1 MQWKQNPRSRWADK
15 RIIWAGFGL
24 GVLLWLMDCFIH
36 ALVLDKGSF
45 TEQLF
50 TPELDK
56 IWFRAMLFGLALAGG
71 LYADH
76 IQRKAN
82 QSRQAQERYQR
93 GLLAL
98 DQWSRRLIASAG
110 QPQEFFDRVCDAVNE
125 LVAADLASF
134 PMIDASGES
143 FTYVG
148 AAGTKGDLVR
158 GQSMPLDGG
167 GLCGWVAKHG
177 ESLRVDDLTDDPRVI
192 KQMAQALNV
201 STGLLIPVFN
211 NGEVIGGLSAF
222 RATTP
227 FDSVDQQL
235 LTLFTY
241 WVDTALDQLHL
252 LTTLENEKERAQVT
266 LHSIGD
272 GVITTDP
279 EGTIEFI
286 NPVADALLGYSA
298 DEARGRHI
306 NEVFF
311 ANEEY
316 TYKPLIDP
324 FIRHA
329 ANSDEFMRLTKEGVL
344 HNHLGERFTINVSA
358 SQIRDRSNK
367 VLGFVLVV
375 RDITETRRLTN
386 EMAYQASHDTLTGLV
401 NRREFEQRLDDAL
414 VRAVKD
420 KQQHALLYLDLDQF
434 KVVNDTCG
442 HMAGDEL
449 LKQIAAVLTA
459 KIRRADTLGRL
470 GGDEFGV
477 LLEECDLAQ
486 ARHIAEELR
495 LVVKEYRFVWEDRTF
510 EIGVSIGM
518 ITVTARSGTRAELL
532 SAADVACYAA
542 KDAGRNRIHIYALDD
557 SKLAQRH
564 GEMLWVSK
572 ITEALENDLFRL
584 YYQTIEPIGDQ
595 QTDGRQFEVLIRLQE
610 SENKLIQPGAFLS
623 AAERYNLSPS
633 IDRWVLKTM
642 LTWLVEHPAI
652 ASTISSVSIN
662 LSGLS
667 IGDDSFL
674 DYVFDQF
681 QLTGC
686 RPAQI
691 CFEVTE
697 TAAIAN
703 FAQAAGFVAELKKF
717 GCRFALDDFG
727 SGMSSF
733 AYLKNLEVDYL
744 KIDGMFVKD
753 IVEDPIDYAMVKSIN
768 EIGHVMGMKTIAEFV
783 ENDVILAKLRG
794 LGVNFAQGYG
804 IAKPAPL
811 SELESMPVPEN
822 ENPLRAIAE

>member
-1 MQWKQNPRSRWADK
+1 
-15 RIIWAGFGL
+15 
-24 GVLLWLMDCFIH
+24 MDCLFD
-36 ALVLDKGSF
+36 ALVLDKGTFSQ
-45 TEQLF
+45 QLF
-50 TPELDK
+50 APDLDK
-56 IWFRAMLFGLALAGG
+56 LGIRAVLFGLALASG

-76 IQRKAN
+76 IQRRAK
-82 QSRQAQERYQR
+82 QSRQGQERYQR
-93 GLLAL
+93 GLLNL
-98 DQWSRRLIASAG
+98 DQWSKRLISSAG
-110 QPQEFFDRVCDAVNE
+110 QPQEFFDRVCDAVTE
-125 LVAADLASF
+125 LVNADLASF

-148 AAGTKGDLVR
+148 AAGTKGNLVR

-177 ESLRVDDLTDDPRVI
+177 ESLRVDDLAEDQRVV

-211 NGEVIGGLSAF
+211 NGKVIGGLSAF
-222 RATTP
+222 RANNP
-227 FDSVDQQL
+227 FDSVDEQL
-235 LTLFTY
+235 LTLFAY
-241 WVDTALDQLHL
+241 WVDTALDQLNL
-252 LTTLENEKERAQVT
+252 LTSLENEKERALIT
-266 LHSIGD
+266 LQSIGD

-279 EGTIEFI
+279 EGHIEFV
-286 NPVADALLGYSA
+286 NPVADAMIGYTA
-298 DEARGRHI
+298 DEVQGRHI

-311 ANEEY
+311 ANEEF

-324 FIRHA
+324 FIRDA
-329 ANSDEFMRLTKEGVL
+329 ASSDEYMRFTKEGML
-344 HNHLGERFTINVSA
+344 HNHLGEEYAINITA

-375 RDITETRRLTN
+375 RDITETRRLTS

-401 NRREFEQRLDDAL
+401 NRREFEQRLEDAL
-414 VRAVKD
+414 VRAAKD
-420 KQQHALLYLDLDQF
+420 RQQHALLYLDLDQF

-449 LKQIAAVLTA
+449 LKQMAAVLTS

-477 LLEECDLAQ
+477 LLEECDLGKAE
-486 ARHIAEELR
+486 RIAEQLR
-495 LVVKEYRFVWEDRTF
+495 QAVKEYRFVWEDRAF

-518 ITVTARSGTRAELL
+518 ITVTASSGTRAELL

-542 KDAGRNRIHIYALDD
+542 KDAGRNRIHVYALND

-572 ITEALENDLFRL
+572 ITEALENDRFRL
-584 YYQTIEPIGDQ
+584 YYQAIEPIGDL
-595 QTDGRQFEVLIRLQE
+595 QTNGRHFEVLIRMQE
-610 SENKLIQPGAFLS
+610 SENKVIQPGAFLS
-623 AAERYNLSPS
+623 AAERYNLSPN

-674 DYVFDQF
+674 DFVFEQF
-681 QLTGC
+681 KLTGS
-686 RPAQI
+686 RPEQI

-768 EIGHVMGMKTIAEFV
+768 EIGHVMGKQTIAEFV

-794 LGVNFAQGYG
+794 LGVDFAQGYG

-811 SELESMPVPEN
+811 SELESMPAPEK